1 MLASRFIR
9 ARSYSAYV
17 LHRDTQT
24 NNAFTRFDFNDDD
37 YDQIDKILAKYP
49 TNYKKS
55 AVIPLLYVA
64 QKRANNYIP
73 LAAMR
78 KISKILAMPAME
90 VYEVASFYTMFNRTP
105 VGKFH
110 LQICGTTPCMVR
122 GAQSIIKAAEEE
134 ADCLLDQTSHD
145 GMFTLSEVECLGAC
159 ANAPMIQVNNET
171 TYEDLT
177 AETMK
182 DVMRKMR
189 SGEDHVVGSQN
200 GRNHCEGIQGRT
212 SLKGA
217 PPVWPARDFAGA
229 KEEFEAKKAA
239 AAAPK

>member
-110 LQICGTTPCMVR
+110 LWICGTTPCMVR
-122 GAQSIIKAAEEE
+122 GAQSIIKA
-134 ADCLLDQTSHD
+134 
-145 GMFTLSEVECLGAC
+145 
-159 ANAPMIQVNNET
+159 
-171 TYEDLT
+171 
-177 AETMK
+177 
-182 DVMRKMR
+182 
-189 SGEDHVVGSQN
+189 
-200 GRNHCEGIQGRT
+200 
-212 SLKGA
+212 
-217 PPVWPARDFAGA
+217 
-229 KEEFEAKKAA
+229 
-239 AAAPK
+239 